1 MTNAKI
7 IFMGCG
13 KMGGALLK
21 AWASGGLTAKKDFLI
36 IEHNADL
43 LKLYKKQG
51 FDCLNSAE
59 KAPKNTTAKLIVFAV
74 KPNILKEA
82 LAQAAPFM
90 NKQTTVLSIA
100 AGKTV
105 KFIESALPLKLPVVR
120 VMPNMCVSEG
130 LGVSGMFANAAAKKA
145 QKDFCFKLM
154 AQTGLAFWVD
164 KETDLHIITAVSGSS
179 PAYIYNA
186 ALMLAKTAD
195 SYGVNEDLSRKIAV
209 NVLLGSALVF
219 ANGHSTLEE
228 SIARIA
234 TPGGTTEAAIKAFN
248 KNDALLK
255 LYKKAAAACIKR
267 SEELGK

>member
-1 MTNAKI
+1 MSNNKI

-21 AWASGGLTAKKDFLI
+21 AWAAGGLADRKDFLI

-43 LKLYKKQG
+43 VKLYKKQG
-51 FDCLNSAE
+51 FACINAPE
-59 KAPKNTTAKLIVFAV
+59 KAPKNITAKLIVFAV
-74 KPNILKEA
+74 KPNIIKEA
-82 LAQAAPFM
+82 LEQAAPFIGR
-90 NKQTTVLSIA
+90 QTIILSIA

-105 KFIESALPLKLPVVR
+105 KFIESALPFKLPVVR
-120 VMPNMCVSEG
+120 IMPNMCVSEG
-130 LGVSGMFANAAAKKA
+130 FGVSGIFANSAAKKA

-186 ALMLAKTAD
+186 ALMLAKMAE
-195 SYGVNEDLSRKIAV
+195 SYGIKEDLSRKIAV

-219 ANGHSTLEE
+219 ANGGTTLEDA
-228 SIARIA
+228 IARIA
-234 TPGGTTEAAIKAFN
+234 TPGGTTEAAIKIFN
-248 KNDALLK
+248 GKDALLK

>member
-1 MTNAKI
+1 MTENKI

-21 AWASGGLTAKKDFLI
+21 AWAAGGLVSKKDFLI

-43 LKLYKKQG
+43 VKLYKKQG
-51 FDCLNSAE
+51 FDSVTSAD
-59 KAPKNTTAKLIVFAV
+59 KAPKNITSKLIVLAV
-74 KPNILKEA
+74 KPNIIKEA
-82 LAQAAPFM
+82 LAQSAPFI
-90 NKQTTVLSIA
+90 NKQTIILSIA

-105 KFIESALPLKLPVVR
+105 KFIESALPFKLPVVR

-154 AQTGLAFWVD
+154 AQTGLSFWVD

-186 ALMLAKTAD
+186 ALMLAKTAE
-195 SYGVNEDLSRKIAV
+195 SYGIKEDLARKIAV

-219 ANGHSTLEE
+219 ANGSGTLQDA
-228 SIARIA
+228 IARIA
-234 TPGGTTEAAIKAFN
+234 TPGGTTEAAIKTFN